1 MKTKLL
7 ALLLAVTTLP
17 AFAGVD
23 GYLGYSSDYMWRGVS
38 QTSGN
43 AAMSGKL
50 EVSKGGLYGGVWA
63 SEVDFGDEATY
74 EMDLFL
80 GYELMVSDKFSVD
93 VGVIKYSWDKG
104 YDDVEEMFATVNLK
118 NVSFSYYVDM
128 EDSERDFMEV
138 QVRLPFVKF
147 MDVWVDYGMWDQD
160 NDFWALGMSKK
171 LGDNLEARFYML
183 EDARQDQFMDNA
195 SLGLYYHF

>member
-1 MKTKLL
+1 MKNKLL
-7 ALLLAVTTLP
+7 ALLLGVVTLP

-23 GYLGYSSDYMWRGVS
+23 GYLGYSSDYIWRGVS

-80 GYELMVSDKFSVD
+80 GYELMVSDKFSLD
-93 VGVIKYSWDKG
+93 VGVIQYNWDKG
-104 YDDVEEMFATVNLK
+104 YDDVEELFAKVNLK
-118 NVSFSYYVDM
+118 NLSVAYYVDM
-128 EDSERDFMEV
+128 EDSDRDYMEMGLK
-138 QVRLPFVKF
+138 LPFVKF
-147 MDVWVDYGMWDQD
+147 MDVSVNYGMFDSE
-160 NDFWALGMSKK
+160 NDFWALSMVKDWGNWEVS
-171 LGDNLEARFYML
+171 FYMT
-183 EDARQDQFMDNA
+183 EDAKQDQFMDNA
-195 SLGLYYHF
+195 SLGLFYKF

>member
-1 MKTKLL
+1 MKNKIL
-7 ALLLAVTTLP
+7 ALLLTLVTLP

-23 GYLGYSSDYMWRGVS
+23 GYLGYSSDYMWRGAS
-38 QTSGN
+38 QSSGN
-43 AAMSGKL
+43 AAMQGELK
-50 EVSKGGLYGGVWA
+50 VSNGGLYGGVWA

-93 VGVIKYSWDKG
+93 VGVIQYNWDKG
-104 YDDVEEMFATVNLK
+104 YDDVEEMFAKVHLK
-118 NVSFSYYVDM
+118 NVSFSYYVDI
-128 EDSERDFMEV
+128 EDTDRDFMEM

-195 SLGLYYHF
+195 SLGLFYKF

>member
-1 MKTKLL
+1 MKNKLL
-7 ALLLAVTTLP
+7 ALLLGVVTLP

-23 GYLGYSSDYMWRGVS
+23 GYLGYSSDYIWRGVS

-80 GYELMVSDKFSVD
+80 GYELMVSDKFSLD
-93 VGVIKYSWDKG
+93 VGVIQYNWDKG
-104 YDDVEEMFATVNLK
+104 YDDVEELFVKGNLK
-118 NVSFSYYVDM
+118 NLSVAYYVDM
-128 EDSERDFMEV
+128 EDSDRDYMEMGLK
-138 QVRLPFVKF
+138 LPFVKF
-147 MDVWVDYGMWDQD
+147 MDVSVNYGMFDSE
-160 NDFWALGMSKK
+160 NDFWALSMVKAMGNWEVS
-171 LGDNLEARFYML
+171 FYMT
-183 EDARQDQFMDNA
+183 EDAKQDQFMDNA
-195 SLGLYYHF
+195 SLGLFYKF

>member
-1 MKTKLL
+1 MKNKLL
-7 ALLLAVTTLP
+7 ALLLGVVTLP

-23 GYLGYSSDYMWRGVS
+23 GYLGYSSDYIWRGVS

-80 GYELMVSDKFSVD
+80 GYELMVSDKFSLD
-93 VGVIKYSWDKG
+93 VGVIQYNWDKG
-104 YDDVEEMFATVNLK
+104 YDDVEELFAKMNLK
-118 NVSFSYYVDM
+118 NLSVAYYVDM
-128 EDSERDFMEV
+128 EDSDRDYMEMGLK
-138 QVRLPFVKF
+138 LPFVKF
-147 MDVWVDYGMWDQD
+147 MDVSVNYGMFDSE
-160 NDFWALGMSKK
+160 NDFWALSMVKDWGNWEVS
-171 LGDNLEARFYML
+171 FYMT
-183 EDARQDQFMDNA
+183 EDAKQDQFMDNA
-195 SLGLYYHF
+195 SLGLFYKF

>member
-1 MKTKLL
+1 MKNKLL
-7 ALLLAVTTLP
+7 ALLLGVVTLP

-23 GYLGYSSDYMWRGVS
+23 GYLGYSSDYIWRGVS

-80 GYELMVSDKFSVD
+80 GYELMVSDKFSLD
-93 VGVIKYSWDKG
+93 VGVIQYNWDKG
-104 YDDVEEMFATVNLK
+104 YSDVIT
-118 NVSFSYYVDM
+118 SF
-128 EDSERDFMEV
+128 
-138 QVRLPFVKF
+138 VRAAKGRLHCRK
-147 MDVWVDYGMWDQD
+147 
-160 NDFWALGMSKK
+160 
-171 LGDNLEARFYML
+171 
-183 EDARQDQFMDNA
+183 
-195 SLGLYYHF
+195 H

>member
-23 GYLGYSSDYMWRGVS
+23 GYLGYSSDYMWRGMS

-43 AAMSGKL
+43 AAMQGKL

-93 VGVIKYSWDKG
+93 VGVIQYNWDKG

-171 LGDNLEARFYML
+171 LGDSLEARFYML